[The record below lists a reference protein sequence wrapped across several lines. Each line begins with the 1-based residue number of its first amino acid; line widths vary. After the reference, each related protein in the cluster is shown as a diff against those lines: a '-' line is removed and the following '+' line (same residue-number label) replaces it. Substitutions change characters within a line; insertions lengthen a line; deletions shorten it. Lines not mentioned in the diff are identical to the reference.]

1 MAGSANARSA
11 GAASSASLALRLLA
25 VALGIF
31 FVFTALGKID
41 WLANGAILLERFQR
55 ALPSTHPSVRWY
67 LETIAIPGAP
77 LFARLVPLAE
87 FCAGAALVIGF
98 WPRLVAGLA
107 LFMILNFHFIDG
119 SYWSVEFLRSGIGLP
134 VIGGLLALAIGGRAL
149 PWAVKP

>member
-1 MAGSANARSA
+1 MAVGVNARSA
-11 GAASSASLALRLLA
+11 GAARSASLALRLLA
-25 VALGIF
+25 VFLGVF
-31 FVFTALGKID
+31 FIFTALGKSD
-41 WLANGAILLERFQR
+41 WLANGAILLERFHR
-55 ALPSTHPSVRWY
+55 ALPGTHPSVRWY

-87 FCAGAALVIGF
+87 FCAGAALVLGF

-107 LFMILNFHFIDG
+107 LFMVLNFHFIEAG
-119 SYWSVEFLRSGIGLP
+119 YWSVEFLRNGTGLP